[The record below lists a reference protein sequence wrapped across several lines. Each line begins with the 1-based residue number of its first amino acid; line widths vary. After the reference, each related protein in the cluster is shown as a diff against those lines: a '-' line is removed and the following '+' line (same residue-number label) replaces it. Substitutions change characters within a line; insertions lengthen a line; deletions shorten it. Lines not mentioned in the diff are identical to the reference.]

1 MTSPWTASTLAYIHR
16 WRCSMR
22 CCKRSIDIN
31 QDIRLATLGMSCQ
44 WEIQDPKMYCTTED
58 FWWGY
63 LHSSYTGL
71 IQSSIIFY
79 IHIYIYIHAVGASNL
94 DPWIGQR
101 SWGRHPQHQIHPNP
115 QNYVKISAVGCFQD
129 KKNTMQQNDRTGF
142 VHTSPSIR
150 CWPRTRC
157 LLPYGRTRLVMEL

>member
-79 IHIYIYIHAVGASNL
+79 IHIYIYTCG
-94 DPWIGQR
+94 
-101 SWGRHPQHQIHPNP
+101 
-115 QNYVKISAVGCFQD
+115 
-129 KKNTMQQNDRTGF
+129 
-142 VHTSPSIR
+142 
-150 CWPRTRC
+150 RC
-157 LLPYGRTRLVMEL
+157 LQFRSLNWPAILGETPATSNPSKSTELCEDFSSGVLSRQEKYNATEWQDRLCAYISFNQMLATH